1 MALPT
6 GICAGVRVVWAPTA
20 KSKHAGPPP
29 GPPLFPL
36 ERFLACSTNLAS
48 FCIVQGL
55 HSASIPGILALDL
68 CPSDTNKILTGK
80 GASVSQGI
88 WWQQRACGCL
98 GAGPFVLLGA
108 ELGKGA

>member
-6 GICAGVRVVWAPTA
+6 GICAGVQVVRAPTA
-20 KSKHAGPPP
+20 ESEHPGLPP
-29 GPPLFPL
+29 GPSLFPV
-36 ERFLACSTNLAS
+36 ERFLARSTNLAS

-80 GASVSQGI
+80 GAASASRGI
-88 WWQQRACGCL
+88 WWQQRARGCL
-98 GAGPFVLLGA
+98 GAGLCASG
-108 ELGKGA
+108 G